1 MERVTGHAPEPEDQP
16 VFGRSMHLGDRI
28 HGFVMVRFAVA
39 VTLAL
44 GGLFAEYAVGIEG
57 LDTVALAQLAA
68 VLFACNVAA
77 YLLIR
82 PYRGN
87 PELANR
93 QRGRLAWI
101 LKATIAVDFVCLT
114 VALWLVGGAQS
125 PFQAFF
131 IFHVII
137 ASVLLS
143 PRSAFAFVM
152 FGYALFAGLVLG
164 TRFGIIP
171 RHYPVGAVPCP
182 GEPLDWRFVV
192 TVLFVQGFLFAAT
205 AILLTHLMKLLRN
218 AARQLARSNDELD
231 RVSRQR
237 RDFLQIAVHNLRS
250 PIGAACMLLNNLT
263 YGYGGELNEKQKEWA
278 GRAQVRL
285 QELTLFLRDLE
296 SLALVESGD
305 LRKRAKPVDVGR
317 LLAEL
322 VEENQDL
329 AESHRHDLRL
339 QLAED
344 MPAVPGIER
353 LIREAVVNFITNAI
367 KYTPDGGCITVR
379 AVVRGRVVRIEVEDN
394 GVGIPPED
402 LGRLFEEFAR
412 VHKKHPVMKDVPGSG
427 LGLVIVRRIAE
438 AHGGRIA
445 VVSEPGR
452 GSTFSIELPVD

>member
-1 MERVTGHAPEPEDQP
+1 MERVTGRAPDPEDQP
-16 VFGRSMHLGDRI
+16 VFGRGMHLGDRI
-28 HGFVMVRFAVA
+28 YGFVMVRFAVA
-39 VTLAL
+39 AALVL
-44 GGLFAEYAVGIEG
+44 GGLFAEHAVGIQG
-57 LDTVALAQLAA
+57 LSTGGLTVLAA
-68 VLFACNVAA
+68 VLVACNVAA

-82 PYRGN
+82 PYRGD

-93 QRGRLAWI
+93 QRRRLVRI
-101 LKATIAVDFVCLT
+101 LKATIAIDFVCLAA
-114 VALWLVGGAQS
+114 ALWLVGGAQS

-164 TRFGIIP
+164 TRMDIIP
-171 RHYPVGAVPCP
+171 RHFPEGAVPCP
-182 GEPLDWRFVV
+182 HGPLDPRFVV
-192 TVLFVQGFLFAAT
+192 TVLLVQGFLFAAT
-205 AILLTHLMKLLRN
+205 ALLLTHLMSLLRN
-218 AARQLARSNDELD
+218 AARQLARTNEELD

-278 GRAQVRL
+278 NRAQVRL
-285 QELTLFLRDLE
+285 QELTAFLRDLE

-305 LRKRAKPVDVGR
+305 LRSRAKPVDLGPV
-317 LLAEL
+317 LTEL

-329 AESHRHDLRL
+329 AESHRHDLRVEL
-339 QLAED
+339 PDGLAR
-344 MPAVPGIER
+344 VSGIER

-367 KYTPDGGCITVR
+367 KYTPDGGRITVR
-379 AVVRGRVVRIEVEDN
+379 ARGMGRFVRVEVEDT

-402 LGRLFEEFAR
+402 VKRLFEEFAR
-412 VHKKHPVMKDVPGSG
+412 VHKAHPVMKDVPGSG

-438 AHGGRIA
+438 AHGGRID
-445 VVSEPGR
+445 VKSRPGR
-452 GSTFSIELPVD
+452 GSTFAIELPVA